1 MQVRRPD
8 RVMMKDDE
16 TIVVDFKFGKKKE
29 EYHTQVREYISLLNE
44 MGHPNV
50 KGYLWYV
57 FANELILV

>member
-1 MQVRRPD
+1 
-8 RVMMKDDE
+8 MMKGDE